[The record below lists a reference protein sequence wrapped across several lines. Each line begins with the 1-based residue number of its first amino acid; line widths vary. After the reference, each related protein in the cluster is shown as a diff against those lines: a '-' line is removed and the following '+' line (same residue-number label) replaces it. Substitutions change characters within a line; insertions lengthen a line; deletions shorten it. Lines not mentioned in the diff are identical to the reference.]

1 MKIEYTG
8 RHIEVTS
15 ALKLHVE
22 NHFNRISHLFNG
34 EHTKAHVIIE
44 VGKAGHHSEV
54 VLKWKDHVLTAESV
68 VEDMYKSLTKT
79 IDKIEKQALKLRKKV
94 IDKHHKAAKAS
105 AVAVDKDE
113 VLPMPESPEVIE
125 TKRYSIKP
133 LTTEEA
139 IMNLKADENQFLVY
153 RDAETEQISI
163 IYNRKDGNYGLIT
176 P

>member
-8 RHIEVTS
+8 RHIEVTKAIKS
-15 ALKLHVE
+15 HAE
-22 NHFNRISHLFNG
+22 THFKRIEHLFGDN
-34 EHTKAHVIIE
+34 TKAHIIIE

-54 VLKWKDHVLTAESV
+54 ILKWKDHTLTAESV

-94 IDKHHKAAKAS
+94 IDKKHKASKAS
-105 AVAVDKDE
+105 AIAVDKDE
-113 VLPMPESPEVIE
+113 VLPEPESPEVIE
-125 TKRYSIKP
+125 SKRYAVKP
-133 LTTEEA
+133 LTIEEA
-139 IMNLKADENQFLVY
+139 ILNLKADENRFLVY
-153 RDAETEQISI
+153 RDAETERISV

>member
-8 RHIEVTS
+8 RHIEVTQ
-15 ALKLHVE
+15 ALKSHAE
-22 NHFNRISHLFNG
+22 THFKRIEHLFENN
-34 EHTKAHVIIE
+34 TKAHIIIE

-54 VLKWKDHVLTAESV
+54 ILKCKDYTLTAESV

-94 IDKHHKAAKAS
+94 IDKHHKASKAS
-105 AVAVDKDE
+105 TVAVDKDE
-113 VLPMPESPEVIE
+113 VLPEPESPEVIE
-125 TKRYSIKP
+125 TKRYAVKP
-133 LTTEEA
+133 LTIEEA
-139 IMNLKADENQFLVY
+139 VLNLKADENQFLVY
-153 RDAETEQISI
+153 RDAETEQISV

>member
-8 RHIEVTS
+8 RHIEVTQ
-15 ALKLHVE
+15 ALKSHAE
-22 NHFNRISHLFNG
+22 THFKRIEHLFENN
-34 EHTKAHVIIE
+34 TKAHIIIE

-54 VLKWKDHVLTAESV
+54 ILKCKDYTLTAESV

-94 IDKHHKAAKAS
+94 IDKHHKASKAS
-105 AVAVDKDE
+105 TVAVDKDE
-113 VLPMPESPEVIE
+113 VLPEPESPEVIE
-125 TKRYSIKP
+125 TKRYAVKP
-133 LTTEEA
+133 LTIEEA
-139 IMNLKADENQFLVY
+139 VLNLKADENQFLVY